1 MSKYILTFEKPLKDI
16 EEKISS
22 LKNTANKAG
31 VDVSHQ
37 IITLKKELISRSQ
50 EIYKNLSRWERVQL
64 ARHPKRPNTMDY
76 INVITDNWFE
86 LHGDR
91 CFGDDPAIIS
101 GIGKIENKSVFLI
114 GHQKGKGTK
123 DKLKRNFGMPK
134 PEGYRKAYRI
144 MQLAEKFSIPVIT
157 FLDTPGAYPGL
168 GAEQRGQAEAIAKNI
183 YKMSFLK
190 VPILSIVIGEG
201 ASGGALG
208 IGVCDRLLCLEN
220 TWYSVISPEG
230 CASILYHDSTKAEDA
245 ADSMKVTSLDLLKM
259 GIADGIIDEPTGGA
273 HNDLLTTGE
282 LVKQSIL
289 EFIKEYEIKSI
300 DELINDRV
308 KKYDNMGNWDE

>member
-289 EFIKEYEIKSI
+289 EFIKEFEIKSI
-300 DELINDRV
+300 DELISDRV

>member
-259 GIADGIIDEPTGGA
+259 GIADGIIDEPIGGA

-308 KKYDNMGNWDE
+308 KKYDKMGNWDE

>member
-308 KKYDNMGNWDE
+308 KKYDKMGNWDE